1 MSAPWAVVAGDFT
14 ALGGMDAAN
23 AGLAAHLAGRG
34 GVTLVAHR
42 VAGELAARPGV
53 TVELAARPLGSHLL
67 GEPLLDRLGRREAAR
82 TVAEGGRV
90 VVNGGNC
97 RWPDI
102 NWLHY
107 VHAADDTPASGAKA
121 RWHRRRSLRRE
132 REIVPTSRMTV
143 CNSSKTARDVVER
156 LQMPPERVRVV
167 YYGCDPAACAA
178 VTPPERSVARAALG
192 WGDGPWVAFVSA
204 LGDTRKGFAT
214 LYAAWKSLCAGPD
227 WDARLAVVG
236 AGSSLNAWRK
246 RAAADGLAHRI
257 AFLGFRAD
265 VPRILAATDAL
276 VHPARYEAYGLAVH
290 EALCRGLPAIVSASA
305 GVAERYP
312 PGLSDLLL
320 QNPTDAGELADRLR
334 YWRETLDAWPG
345 RVADFAA
352 RLRGYTW
359 DAMAAEFVRAVDG
372 GDTCGS

>member
-42 VAGELAARPGV
+42 VAGELADWPGV

-67 GEPLLDRLGRREAAR
+67 GEPLLDRLVRREAAR
-82 TVAEGGRV
+82 TSERGGRV

-107 VHAADDTPASGAKA
+107 VHAADDTPASGVKA
-121 RWHRRRSLRRE
+121 RWHRRRALRRE
-132 REIVPTSRMTV
+132 RDIVPTSRIAV
-143 CNSSKTARDVVER
+143 CNSFKTARDALER
-156 LQMPPERVRVV
+156 LPMPADRVRVV
-167 YYGCDPAACAA
+167 YYGCDPVACAA
-178 VTPPERSVARAALG
+178 VTPSERRAARAALG
-192 WGDGPWVAFVSA
+192 WGDGPWVAFVGA
-204 LGDTRKGFAT
+204 LGDTRKGFDT
-214 LYAAWKSLCAGPD
+214 LYAAWKSLCAGPG

-236 AGSSLNAWRK
+236 AGASLDAWRE
-246 RAAADGLAHRI
+246 RATADGLTRRV
-257 AFLGFRAD
+257 AFLGFRPD
-265 VPRILAATDAL
+265 VPRVLAAADAL
-276 VHPARYEAYGLAVH
+276 VHPARYEPYGLAVH
-290 EALCRGLPAIVSASA
+290 EALCRGLPAVVSATA

-312 PGLSDLLL
+312 PGLADLLL

-334 YWRETLDAWPG
+334 HWRDALDAWPA
-345 RVADFAA
+345 RVADFAEQ
-352 RLRGYTW
+352 LRGYTW
-359 DAMAAEFVRAVDG
+359 DAMAADFVRAVEA
-372 GDTCGS
+372 GDPCGS

>member
-42 VAGELAARPGV
+42 VAAELAARPGV
-53 TVELAARPLGSHLL
+53 TVALAARPLGSHFL
-67 GEPLLDRLGRREAAR
+67 GEPLLDRLGRRQAAI
-82 TVAEGGRV
+82 TVARGGRV

-107 VHAADDTPASGAKA
+107 IHAADDTPVSGVKS
-121 RWHRRRSLRRE
+121 RWHRRRALRRE
-132 REIVPTSRMTV
+132 REIIPTSRIAV
-143 CNSSKTARDVVER
+143 CNSFKTARDVLER
-156 LQMPPERVRVV
+156 LPTPMDRVRVV
-167 YYGCDPAACAA
+167 YYGCDPVACAA
-178 VTPPERSVARAALG
+178 VTPPERLATRAALG
-192 WGDGPWVAFVSA
+192 WGDGPWVAFVGA
-204 LGDTRKGFAT
+204 LGDTRKGFGT
-214 LYAAWKSLCAGPD
+214 LYAAWKSLCTGPG

-236 AGSSLNAWRK
+236 AGASLDIWRK
-246 RAAADGLAHRI
+246 QAIDDDLTHRV

-265 VPRILAATDAL
+265 VPRILAAADAL
-276 VHPARYEAYGLAVH
+276 AHPARYEPYGLAVH
-290 EALCRGLPAIVSASA
+290 EALCRGLPTLVSASA

-312 PGLSDLLL
+312 PGLADLLL

-334 YWRETLDAWPG
+334 HWRGTLDAWPA
-345 RVADFAA
+345 RVAGFAA

-359 DAMAAEFVRAVDG
+359 DAMAADFVRAVEA
-372 GDTCGS
+372 GDS